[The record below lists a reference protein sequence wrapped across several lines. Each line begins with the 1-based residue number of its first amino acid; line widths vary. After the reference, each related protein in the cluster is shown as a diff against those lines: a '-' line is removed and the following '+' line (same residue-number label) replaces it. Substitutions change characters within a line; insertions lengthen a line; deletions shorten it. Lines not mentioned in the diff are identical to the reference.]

1 LDLSPKID
9 LRNGAGVLHGGVEPF
24 PRRGTPMFEVTVIYG
39 FVNSIILALMAL
51 GFSLTFGISGV
62 SNFAYGAFYV
72 MAGYS
77 VWILTNKFSVPFMP
91 ALVLT
96 VIFTSIIGALMYRV
110 VLLRIRG
117 QVISEVIATFGVG
130 LAILELF
137 RYFGLTGF
145 EYNLPVFTDGSI
157 MIGDTYVD
165 HQRLWIV
172 GVGVVL
178 AGALYVF
185 THYTRL
191 GLAFRGIAQDEQT
204 ALSLGMNSD
213 RIAGISVAFGS
224 GLAAVAAVVILPRGT
239 ISVNDGY
246 DVLINAMA
254 VCIVGGLGSTA
265 GVVVASF
272 LIGYAQMITDTVS
285 GPHWKMIVSLVA
297 IFLILLFKPSGLF
310 GKQKELEERI

>member
-1 LDLSPKID
+1 ML
-9 LRNGAGVLHGGVEPF
+9 
-24 PRRGTPMFEVTVIYG
+24 EVTLIYG
-39 FVNSIILALMAL
+39 FVNSTILALIAL

-72 MAGYS
+72 LAGYA
-77 VWILTNKFSVPFMP
+77 VWIFMHQCSIPFFPAVILSVLLTS
-91 ALVLT
+91 AL
-96 VIFTSIIGALMYRV
+96 GAALYRF
-110 VLLRIRG
+110 VLLRVRG

-130 LAILELF
+130 LAILEMF
-137 RYFGLTGF
+137 RYLGYTGF
-145 EYNLPVFTDGSI
+145 EYTLPVFSDGSI
-157 MIGDTYVD
+157 MIGNTYVD

-172 GVGVVL
+172 GVGILL
-178 AGALYVF
+178 AAALYVF
-185 THYTRL
+185 THHTRL
-191 GLAFRGIAQDEQT
+191 GLAFRGIAQDERT
-204 ALSLGMNSD
+204 ALSLGINSD

-224 GLAAVAAVVILPRGT
+224 GLAAVAAVVVLPRGN
-239 ISVNDGY
+239 ISVNEGY

-265 GVVVASF
+265 GVVVAAF

-297 IFLILLFKPSGLF
+297 IFVILVFKPSGLF